1 MKSLIFL
8 LFIIPS
14 ACLASSDI
22 REIYIKAVKDFSLC
36 GNALMP
42 WGNSAWRP
50 DEVERLYVEQAKLNQ
65 IKMKAEIDENFYTEA
80 ILSKLFADLT
90 ANFYSETAD
99 ITAQLKQLPSDD
111 HAVIWSSLF
120 ELEKEAVLIREE
132 LMIDF
137 HLHAEII
144 KFCAAGLPSPI

>member
-8 LFIIPS
+8 LFITPS
-14 ACLASSDI
+14 ASLASSDI
-22 REIYIKAVKDFSLC
+22 RETYIKAVRGFSLC

-42 WGNSAWRP
+42 WGDSTWRP
-50 DEVERLYVEQAKLNQ
+50 DEIEKPYVEQSKLNQ
-65 IKMKAEIDENFYTEA
+65 IKMKAEIDDKFYTEA

-90 ANFYSETAD
+90 ASFYAETAD

-144 KFCAAGLPSPI
+144 KFCAAGLTKP

>member
-8 LFIIPS
+8 LFINPS
-14 ACLASSDI
+14 ASLASSDI
-22 REIYIKAVKDFSLC
+22 RETYIKAVRGFSLC

-42 WGNSAWRP
+42 WGDSTWRP
-50 DEVERLYVEQAKLNQ
+50 DEIEKPYVEQSKLNQ
-65 IKMKAEIDENFYTEA
+65 IKMKAEIDDKFYTEA

-90 ANFYSETAD
+90 ANFYAETAD

-120 ELEKEAVLIREE
+120 ELEKEARLIREE

-144 KFCAAGLPSPI
+144 KFCAAGLTKP

>member
-14 ACLASSDI
+14 ASLASSDI
-22 REIYIKAVKDFSLC
+22 RETYIQAVKDFSLC

-42 WGNSAWRP
+42 WGDSTWRP
-50 DEVERLYVEQAKLNQ
+50 DEIEKPYVEQAKLNQ
-65 IKMKAEIDENFYTEA
+65 IKMKTKIDDEFYTEA

-90 ANFYSETAD
+90 ANFHSETAD

-120 ELEKEAVLIREE
+120 ELEKEARLIREE

-144 KFCAAGLPSPI
+144 KFCAAGLTKP

>member
-8 LFIIPS
+8 IFIIPS
-14 ACLASSDI
+14 AGLASSDI
-22 REIYIKAVKDFSLC
+22 REIYIKAVEDFSLC

-42 WGNSAWRP
+42 WGDSAWRP
-50 DEVERLYVEQAKLNQ
+50 DEVVRLYVDQAKLNQ
-65 IKMKAEIDENFYTEA
+65 IKMKAEIDDKFYTEA
-80 ILSKLFADLT
+80 ILSKLFVDLT
-90 ANFYSETAD
+90 ANFYAENAD

-111 HAVIWSSLF
+111 HVVIWSSLF
-120 ELEKEAVLIREE
+120 ELEKEARLIREE

-144 KFCAAGLPSPI
+144 KSCAAGLTKP

>member
-14 ACLASSDI
+14 ASLASSDI
-22 REIYIKAVKDFSLC
+22 RETYIKAVKDFSLC

-42 WGNSAWRP
+42 WGDSTWRP
-50 DEVERLYVEQAKLNQ
+50 DEIEKPYVEQSKLNQ
-65 IKMKAEIDENFYTEA
+65 IKMKAEIDDKFYTEG

-90 ANFYSETAD
+90 ANFYAETAD
-99 ITAQLKQLPSDD
+99 ITAQLEQLPSED
-111 HAVIWSSLF
+111 HAMIWSSLF
-120 ELEKEAVLIREE
+120 ELEKEARLIREE

-144 KFCAAGLPSPI
+144 KFCATGLTKP

>member
-42 WGNSAWRP
+42 WGNSAWSP
-50 DEVERLYVEQAKLNQ
+50 DEVERPYVEQSKLNQ

-99 ITAQLKQLPSDD
+99 IIAQLKQIPSDD

-120 ELEKEAVLIREE
+120 ELEKEARLIREE

-144 KFCAAGLPSPI
+144 KFCAAGLTKP

>member
-14 ACLASSDI
+14 ASLASSDI
-22 REIYIKAVKDFSLC
+22 REAYINAVKGFSLC

-42 WGNSAWRP
+42 WGHSTWRP
-50 DEVERLYVEQAKLNQ
+50 DEIEKPYVEQSKLNQ
-65 IKMKAEIDENFYTEA
+65 IKMKAEIDDKFYTEA
-80 ILSKLFADLT
+80 ILSKLFVDLT
-90 ANFYSETAD
+90 ANFYAENAD

-111 HAVIWSSLF
+111 HVVIWSSLF
-120 ELEKEAVLIREE
+120 ELEKEARLIREE

-144 KFCAAGLPSPI
+144 KSCAAGLTKP

>member
-14 ACLASSDI
+14 ASLASDDI
-22 REIYIKAVKDFSLC
+22 RDTYIKAVKDFSLC

-50 DEVERLYVEQAKLNQ
+50 DEVERLYVERAKLNQ

-144 KFCAAGLPSPI
+144 KFCAAGLTKP

>member
-1 MKSLIFL
+1 
-8 LFIIPS
+8 
-14 ACLASSDI
+14 
-22 REIYIKAVKDFSLC
+22 
-36 GNALMP
+36 
-42 WGNSAWRP
+42 
-50 DEVERLYVEQAKLNQ
+50 
-65 IKMKAEIDENFYTEA
+65 MKAEIDENFYTEA

-90 ANFYSETAD
+90 ANFYAETAD

-144 KFCAAGLPSPI
+144 KFCAAGLTKP

>member
-14 ACLASSDI
+14 ASLASSDI
-22 REIYIKAVKDFSLC
+22 RETYIKAVKGFSLC

-42 WGNSAWRP
+42 WGDSTWRP
-50 DEVERLYVEQAKLNQ
+50 DEIEKPYVEQSKLNQ
-65 IKMKAEIDENFYTEA
+65 IKMKAEIDDKFYTEA

-90 ANFYSETAD
+90 ANFYAETAD

-120 ELEKEAVLIREE
+120 ELEKEARLIREE

-144 KFCAAGLPSPI
+144 KFCAAGLTKP